1 MNKMKIKL
9 ILLNALILLAFTV
22 NAQQK
27 YKLAESTSKLIVEGT
42 SSVHDWTMNSSDFSS
57 TVQFEIENGILVK
70 IYEVNFSCPSDKIL
84 SDNSIMNNKTQK
96 ALKSETHPNI
106 NFKFLSIKSLTNQK
120 NDFSGEITG
129 TLSIAGKSK
138 QVVLAFSGRV
148 DPNGIIYI
156 KGIVPIK
163 MTDYN
168 IEPPTAMMG
177 ALKTGDEV
185 KINYSFQFVQSIN

>member
-1 MNKMKIKL
+1 MKIKS
-9 ILLNALILLAFTV
+9 ILLNALILLALSV

-42 SSVHDWTMNSSDFSS
+42 SSVHDWTMNSTDFSS

-70 IYEVNFSCPSDKIL
+70 ISDVNFSCPSKKIV
-84 SDNSIMNNKTQK
+84 SDNSIMNSKTQK
-96 ALKSETHPNI
+96 ALKSEDHPNI
-106 NFKFLSIKSLTNQK
+106 IFKFISIKSLTNQK

-138 QVVLAFSGRV
+138 QIVFPFSGKV
-148 DPNGIIYI
+148 DPNGIIYV

>member
-1 MNKMKIKL
+1 MKIKL
-9 ILLNALILLAFTV
+9 ILLNALIVLAFTV

-42 SSVHDWTMNSSDFSS
+42 SSVHDWAMNSTGFSS
-57 TVQFEIENGILVK
+57 TVLFEIENGILVK
-70 IYEVNFSCPSDKIL
+70 INEVNFSCPSKKIV

-96 ALKSETHPNI
+96 ALKSDTYPNI
-106 NFKFLSIKSLTNQK
+106 IFKFISIKSLTNQK

-138 QVVLAFSGRV
+138 QVVLSFSGKV
-148 DPNGIIYI
+148 DPNGIIYV

>member
-1 MNKMKIKL
+1 MKIKL
-9 ILLNALILLAFTV
+9 ILLNALIVLVFTV

-42 SSVHDWTMNSSDFSS
+42 SSVHDWTMNSTDFSS

-70 IYEVNFSCPSDKIL
+70 ISDVNFSCPSKKIV
-84 SDNSIMNNKTQK
+84 SDNSIMNSKTQK
-96 ALKSETHPNI
+96 ALKSEDHPNI
-106 NFKFLSIKSLTNQK
+106 IFKFISIKSLTNQK

-138 QVVLAFSGRV
+138 QIVFPFSGKV
-148 DPNGIIYI
+148 DPNGIIYV